1 MRRVRRLFWLALG
14 ATVGVLVVRR
24 LSRAADSLSPTG
36 LGRSISGLSASVREL
51 AATVREGMDEREQEL
66 RIALGVDAG
75 TMDPEQARSL
85 IEHPTASPP
94 GG

>member
-1 MRRVRRLFWLALG
+1 MRRLFWVALG
-14 ATVGVLVVRR
+14 ATAGVLVFRR
-24 LSRAADSLSPTG
+24 LTRAVDSLSPDG
-36 LGRSISGLSASVREL
+36 LGRSIGGLTESMREL